1 LVGRKAGLLPCLG
14 ESPLY
19 GLPEAKRVI
28 AWMLASEMMILRV
41 KQDTLVSAW
50 VLEDGTSKFL
60 AVFATNHKGPD

>member
-1 LVGRKAGLLPCLG
+1 
-14 ESPLY
+14 
-19 GLPEAKRVI
+19 
-28 AWMLASEMMILRV
+28 MLASEMMILRV